1 MNSTTALDKRVP
13 RRKLDVHDYHRM
25 GEAGI
30 LAPGDRVELIDGEI
44 IQKTPIGDP
53 HVDLVIALTARLS
66 IAVANQ
72 AFVSV
77 QNPLRL
83 DDHTEPEPDLAL
95 LGLDR
100 RRGVPMAGD
109 ALLVIEVADTS
120 LAYDREIKIPR
131 YARSGIAETWLF
143 DIESATLT
151 RYQITEKDKYRRQ
164 DIPDLAQPI
173 SPLKMS
179 DAQVDLPK
187 LFAAV

>member
-1 MNSTTALDKRVP
+1 MNSTTALDIGVP
-13 RRKLDVHDYHRM
+13 RSKLDVHDYHRM

-44 IQKTPIGDP
+44 IQKTPIGDS
-53 HVDLVIALTARLS
+53 HVDLVIVLTARLS

-83 DDHTEPEPDLAL
+83 DDHTEPKPDLAL
-95 LGLDR
+95 LRLDR
-100 RRGVPMAGD
+100 RRGVPLAGD

-120 LAYDREIKIPR
+120 LGYDREIKIPR

-179 DAQVDLPK
+179 DAQVDLSK

>member
-1 MNSTTALDKRVP
+1 MNSITALDIGVP

-44 IQKTPIGDP
+44 IQMTPVGDP
-53 HVDLVIALTARLS
+53 HVDLVIVLTARLS

-95 LGLDR
+95 LRLDR
-100 RRGVPMAGD
+100 RRGVPMADD

-151 RYQITEKDKYRRQ
+151 RYQIPEKDKYRRQ
-164 DIPDLAQPI
+164 DILDLAQPI

-179 DAQVDLPK
+179 DAPVDLSN
-187 LFAAV
+187 LFA